1 LEIGLGA
8 EHQLDIAAGDRPELI
23 AVIEGHRGLVTLT

>member
-1 LEIGLGA
+1 VLRC
-8 EHQLDIAAGDRPELI
+8 QLQIAAGDRPALI